1 MSQAPSILE
10 AFASSF
16 SADREARVT
25 LPAIALPAVGEPL
38 LAAATHPERLTP
50 AGIWRLLSQQERSN
64 GLLQALRDPNRPW
77 LRDTLVQIVH
87 DRRGGFRV
95 STIKAWKDDTL
106 ATACA
111 ALDLTQR
118 GVIVAV
124 VVALHIPERAPIQ
137 AAFYDALGI
146 PHDHG
151 QTDGDLRD
159 PAAPAD
165 QNREAALQVLT
176 QRPDAQAFYYLL
188 ALGVLWP
195 ATWPGL
201 LDCLAGL
208 ALAELE
214 RRRGTA
220 LRTAGGTP
228 PVPGLDGAVAE
239 PAAAG
244 EAPVAAEAVRLPPMV
259 IHSEVAALGP
269 LDELLIQTIV
279 QVRGGIQ
286 GAPDPERLDAMLEEM
301 TRLNSVRHQTFYH
314 LGFRDAL
321 FGRPVPPTLP
331 AANPNRWR
339 WYFAGFVVGLAR
351 EQRGAEIVAQY
362 DAHEL
367 LRGLGDT
374 GLGPSAHAAHRIFEA
389 LCAQGR
395 YSQACGFVREGALQA
410 SDRLALEVLQIAT
423 ALLRDEQTAL
433 ATPMFDLLW
442 RALGRRL
449 AEGEEVP
456 GDVWADVRRRRA
468 HCLRFNDDLQGAR
481 ALLESLLADSTDAN
495 RPAVL
500 VDLALMDAGLRRLAE
515 LCLPEGAEERLA
527 LATALER
534 AAPRLAEAAALEER
548 TRSHALYVQG
558 FHQLLVQKY
567 AAARSRLEV
576 ALADFGQRPEVY
588 RGGSLLDRARFH
600 LGLALCLSIP
610 ARPDLERGVRLLL
623 EGIALGLRMP
633 ADLVPDLFLV
643 MEAAAPDLA
652 ARLAEQ
658 LLERVG
664 ESVLEAVAQT
674 ETARRSTVI
683 ADALVQRAR
692 GTGRSLTARAQDW
705 LHVLP
710 ALQAQGRMPEAT
722 EALDALEEAGAHG
735 LLVPN
740 IEYVFSDEREY
751 GPAWTVDE
759 AAWSLA
765 RLAESRGAHG
775 EAAGYLKHVFFR
787 AVSRGARGAAED
799 AREVLERVAD
809 YGPDGAAVLEE
820 LTAHYERHFGE
831 TTEDV
836 AEAAAPGR
844 PIYVLVVGGNET
856 QARFDE
862 QLRRDLQQTHPH
874 ICVEFMH
881 TGWGSNWAPYVADFE
896 RRVASIN
903 AVVVSRYMRT
913 MLGREI
919 RRRCQVP
926 WRGCGG
932 TGRTAFRNSI
942 LAAVALA
949 RGAGTGR

>member
-1 MSQAPSILE
+1 MLD
-10 AFASSF
+10 AFASW
-16 SADREARVT
+16 SAVHREARVNT
-25 LPAIALPAVGEPL
+25 PTIALPAVGESL

-50 AGIWRLLSQQERSN
+50 AGVWRLLSAPERST
-64 GLLQALRDPNRPW
+64 GLLRALRDPNRPW

-87 DRRGGFRV
+87 ERRGGFRV
-95 STIKAWKDDTL
+95 STIKAWKDDAL

-118 GVIVAV
+118 GVIVAAV
-124 VVALHIPERAPIQ
+124 FALHFPERAPIQ

-159 PAAPAD
+159 PAAPAG
-165 QNREAALQVLT
+165 QNRAAALRLLQ
-176 QRPDAQAFYYLL
+176 QRPDTEAFYYLL

-208 ALAELE
+208 AATERE
-214 RRRGTA
+214 RRRATA
-220 LRTAGGTP
+220 PRTPSTP
-228 PVPGLDGAVAE
+228 PGPAPDDATLAR
-239 PAAAG
+239 AAAD
-244 EAPVAAEAVRLPPMV
+244 EEPVAAAAVRLPPMV
-259 IHSEVAALGP
+259 ITSDVADLGP

-301 TRLNSVRHQTFYH
+301 THLNSTRHQTFYH
-314 LGFRDAL
+314 VGFRDAL
-321 FGRPVPPTLP
+321 FGRPVPATLP

-351 EQRGAEIVAQY
+351 EQRGAEIAVLY
-362 DAHEL
+362 DAHEI

-374 GLGPSAHAAHRIFEA
+374 GVGPSAHAAHRIFAA

-395 YSQACGFVREGALQA
+395 YPQACGFVREAALHA
-410 SDRLALEVLQIAT
+410 SDRLALGVLETAT
-423 ALLRDEQTAL
+423 ALLRDEQTAV

-449 AEGEEVP
+449 ADGEEVP
-456 GDVWADVRRRRA
+456 APLWADVRRRRA

-481 ALLESLLADSTDAN
+481 TLLESLLADSTDAN

-515 LCLPEGAEERLA
+515 LHLPESADERLA

-534 AAPRLAEAAALEER
+534 AAPRLAEAAVLEER

-567 AAARSRLEV
+567 AAARARLEV

-600 LGLALCLSIP
+600 LGLALCLSVP

-623 EGIALGLRMP
+623 EGMALGLRMP
-633 ADLVPDLFLV
+633 TDLVPDLLLV
-643 MEAAAPDLA
+643 MEASAPDLA
-652 ARLAEQ
+652 AHLAEQ

-674 ETARRSTVI
+674 DTARRSAVI

-692 GTGRSLTARAQDW
+692 GAGRSLTARTEDW

-710 ALQAQGRMPEAT
+710 ALQVQGRMPEAT

-740 IEYVFSDEREY
+740 IEYVFADEREY

-775 EAAGYLKHVFFR
+775 EAAGYLKQVFYR

-799 AREVLERVAD
+799 AREVLERIAD
-809 YGPDGAAVLEE
+809 YGPGGAVVLEE
-820 LTAHYERHFGE
+820 LTAHYARHFGDTLE
-831 TTEDV
+831 EV
-836 AEAAAPGR
+836 EEAPAPER
-844 PIYVLVVGGNET
+844 PIHVLVVGGNET

-862 QLRRDLQQTHPH
+862 QLRRELQQSHPH

-881 TGWGSNWAPYVADFE
+881 TGWGSNWAPYVADFD

-942 LAAVALA
+942 LGAVALA
-949 RGAGTGR
+949 RRE

>member
-1 MSQAPSILE
+1 MNAH
-10 AFASSF
+10 
-16 SADREARVT
+16 R
-25 LPAIALPAVGEPL
+25 IALPTVGEPL

-50 AGIWRLLSQQERSN
+50 AAVWRLLSAPERST
-64 GLLQALRDPNRPW
+64 GLLRALRDPNRPW

-87 DRRGGFRV
+87 ERRGGFRV
-95 STIKAWKDDTL
+95 STIKAWKDDAL

-118 GVIVAV
+118 GVIVAAV
-124 VVALHIPERAPIQ
+124 FALHFPERAPIQ

-159 PAAPAD
+159 PAAPAG
-165 QNREAALQVLT
+165 QNRAAALRLLQ
-176 QRPDAQAFYYLL
+176 QRPDTEAFYYLL

-208 ALAELE
+208 ALAERE
-214 RRRGTA
+214 HRRPTVP
-220 LRTAGGTP
+220 RTPSTP
-228 PVPGLDGAVAE
+228 PGPAPEE
-239 PAAAG
+239 PAAEPPAAD
-244 EAPVAAEAVRLPPMV
+244 EEPVAAAAVRLPPMV
-259 IHSEVAALGP
+259 ITSDVADLGP

-286 GAPDPERLDAMLEEM
+286 GAPDPERLDAILEEM
-301 TRLNSVRHQTFYH
+301 TRLNSTRHQTFYH

-321 FGRPVPPTLP
+321 FGRPVPATLP

-351 EQRGAEIVAQY
+351 EQRGAEIAVLY
-362 DAHEL
+362 DAHEI

-374 GLGPSAHAAHRIFEA
+374 GVGPSAHAAHRIFAA

-395 YSQACGFVREGALQA
+395 YPQACGFVREAALHA
-410 SDRLALEVLQIAT
+410 SDRLALGVLETAT
-423 ALLRDEQTAL
+423 ALLRDEQTAV

-449 AEGEEVP
+449 ADGEEVP
-456 GDVWADVRRRRA
+456 APLWADVRRRRA

-481 ALLESLLADSTDAN
+481 TLLESLLADSTDAN

-515 LCLPEGAEERLA
+515 LQLPERAEERLA
-527 LATALER
+527 LASALER
-534 AAPRLAEAAALEER
+534 AAPRLAEAAALGER

-558 FHQLLVQKY
+558 FHQLLVQEY
-567 AAARSRLEV
+567 GRARARLEV

-600 LGLALCLSIP
+600 LGLALCLSVP

-623 EGIALGLRMP
+623 EGMALGLRMP
-633 ADLVPDLFLV
+633 TDLVPDLLLV
-643 MEAAAPDLA
+643 MEASAPDLA
-652 ARLAEQ
+652 AHLAEQ

-674 ETARRSTVI
+674 DTARRSAVI

-692 GTGRSLTARAQDW
+692 GAGRSLTARTEDW

-710 ALQAQGRMPEAT
+710 ALQVQGRMPEAT

-740 IEYVFSDEREY
+740 IEYVFADEREY

-775 EAAGYLKHVFFR
+775 EAAGYLKQVFYR

-799 AREVLERVAD
+799 AREVLERIAD
-809 YGPDGAAVLEE
+809 YGPGGAVVLEE
-820 LTAHYERHFGE
+820 LTAHYARHFGDTLE
-831 TTEDV
+831 EV
-836 AEAAAPGR
+836 EEAPAPER
-844 PIYVLVVGGNET
+844 PIHVLVVGGNET

-862 QLRRDLQQTHPH
+862 QLRRELQQSHPH

-881 TGWGSNWAPYVADFE
+881 TGWGSNWAPYVADFD

-942 LAAVALA
+942 LGAVALA
-949 RGAGTGR
+949 RRE

>member
-1 MSQAPSILE
+1 MNAH
-10 AFASSF
+10 
-16 SADREARVT
+16 R
-25 LPAIALPAVGEPL
+25 IALPMVGEPL

-50 AGIWRLLSQQERSN
+50 AAVWRLLSAPERTT
-64 GLLQALRDPNRPW
+64 GLLRALRDPNRPW

-87 DRRGGFRV
+87 DRRGGFRM
-95 STIKAWKDDTL
+95 STIKGWTDDAL
-106 ATACA
+106 AAACA
-111 ALDLTQR
+111 SLDLTQR
-118 GVIVAV
+118 GVIVAA
-124 VVALHIPERAPIQ
+124 VVALHFPERAPIQ

-146 PHDHG
+146 PHDNG

-159 PAAPAD
+159 PAAPAER
-165 QNREAALQVLT
+165 NREAALRLLQ
-176 QRPDAQAFYYLL
+176 QRPDTEAFYYLL

-201 LDCLAGL
+201 LEYLAGV
-208 ALAELE
+208 ALAERE
-214 RRRGTA
+214 HRRPTVPRSPGTA
-220 LRTAGGTP
+220 
-228 PVPGLDGAVAE
+228 PVPLQEE
-239 PAAAG
+239 PAAEPPAAG
-244 EAPVAAEAVRLPPMV
+244 EGPVPSVAAHLPPMV
-259 IHSEVAALGP
+259 ITSDAAELGP

-286 GAPDPERLDAMLEEM
+286 GAPDPERLDAILEEM
-301 TRLNSVRHQTFYH
+301 TRLNSTRHQTFYH

-321 FGRPVPPTLP
+321 FGRPVPATLP

-351 EQRGAEIVAQY
+351 EQRGAEIAVQY
-362 DAHEL
+362 DAHEVV
-367 LRGLGDT
+367 RGLGDT
-374 GLGPSAHAAHRIFEA
+374 GVGPSAHAAHRIFEA

-395 YSQACGFVREGALQA
+395 YPQACGFVREAALHA
-410 SDRLALEVLQIAT
+410 SDRLAREVLETAT
-423 ALLRDEQTAL
+423 ALLRDEQTAV

-449 AEGEEVP
+449 ADGEEVP
-456 GDVWADVRRRRA
+456 AALWADVRRRRA

-515 LCLPEGAEERLA
+515 LQLPERAEERLA
-527 LATALER
+527 LASALER
-534 AAPRLAEAAALEER
+534 ATPRLAAAAALGER

-558 FHQLLVQKY
+558 FHQLLVQEY
-567 AAARSRLEV
+567 GRARARLEI

-600 LGLALCLSIP
+600 LGLALCLSVP
-610 ARPDLERGVRLLL
+610 SRPDLERGVRLLL

-643 MEAAAPDLA
+643 MEASAPDLA

-674 ETARRSTVI
+674 ETARRSTMI

-692 GTGRSLTARAQDW
+692 GAGRNLTARAQDW

-710 ALQAQGRMPEAT
+710 ALQGQRRMPEAT

-735 LLVPN
+735 LLVRN
-740 IEYVFSDEREY
+740 IEYVFADEREY

-765 RLAESRGAHG
+765 RLAEARGAHG
-775 EAAGYLKHVFFR
+775 EAAGYLKQVFYR
-787 AVSRGARGAAED
+787 AVSRGAGNAAED

-809 YGPDGAAVLEE
+809 YGPAAAALLEE
-820 LTAHYERHFGE
+820 LTAHYARHFGG
-831 TTEDV
+831 TPEDLE
-836 AEAAAPGR
+836 EAAAPQG
-844 PIYVLVVGGNET
+844 PVYVLVVGGNET

-862 QLRRDLQQTHPH
+862 QLRLELQRSHPH

-942 LAAVALA
+942 LGAVALA
-949 RGAGTGR
+949 RRG